1 MTRYVPLPPQTPEIE
16 RLRIPSGLAGT
27 RQTAAHV
34 ARLIR
39 EGASDFYV
47 RQKAIDILL
56 ARGVAPKDYVG
67 EIDALFRWVQ
77 RNVRYT
83 KDPFQVELLHAA
95 RRMLELRAGDCDDMT
110 ILLGSLVKSI
120 GHPVRL
126 VLTGPNARRRDLYSH
141 IYLEAQH
148 QGDWIPLD
156 ATMPFAMGWS
166 PRAPV
171 RLVLSIE
178 EELTDDQY
186 TAPATP
192 FPRPSTRSS
201 RPWLAPRP
209 AARDTHRRSAGARLT
224 GKSTVV
230 AAAQPAAPRPRCLA
244 QGDPAP
250 GVAAGTGQKRSPAH
264 HPPDR
269 DRAQDMG
276 RVAANRVPSRER
288 RGSGHGFSGA
298 PDATAPAS
306 RAAARGNGATAATCT
321 PRSTA
326 ARHATDA
333 PRSTDALATRALSRA
348 VRDASSLYRRFTRLP
363 ARSLQR
369 VSHQRLMPP
378 VVVELGHLAAVVYRS
393 DKWVGHPRTYI
404 HYMKDPP
411 RLVSD
416 VAGRRLFLIGGSY
429 HVTARGIEG

>member
-1 MTRYVPLPPQTPEIE
+1 MSRYLPALSRTPRIE
-16 RLRIPSGLAGT
+16 RLRIPSGYAGT
-27 RQTAAHV
+27 RQTSAHV

-178 EELTDDQY
+178 EELTDDESA
-186 TAPATP
+186 TPATP
-192 FPRPSTRSS
+192 FTVPSARSPRR
-201 RPWLAPRP
+201 RLAPRP
-209 AARDTHRRSAGARLT
+209 AARDPLGRSTTARRTGESAVG
-224 GKSTVV
+224 V
-230 AAAQPAAPRPRCLA
+230 APPPAAPRTRRVA
-244 QGDPAP
+244 QDGSAIHL
-250 GVAAGTGQKRSPAH
+250 AAGTGQKRSPAH
-264 HPPDR
+264 HAPDR

-276 RVAANRVPSRER
+276 RAAANRVPSHER
-288 RGSGHGFSGA
+288 RGSGHGFSAA

-306 RAAARGNGATAATCT
+306 RAAARGHGATAATGT
-321 PRSTA
+321 PRSTD
-326 ARHATDA
+326 ARHSTDA
-333 PRSTDALATRALSRA
+333 PRSTDAHETRALSRA
-348 VRDASSLYRRFTRLP
+348 VRDGSSLYRQFTRLP
-363 ARSLQR
+363 ARSLER
-369 VSHQRLMPP
+369 VAHPRLMPP
-378 VVVELGHLAAVVYRS
+378 VVVELGQLAAVVYRS

-404 HYMKDPP
+404 HYMEDPP

-416 VAGRRLFLIGGSY
+416 VTGRRLFLIGGSY

>member
-1 MTRYVPLPPQTPEIE
+1 MSRYLPALIRTPRIE
-16 RLRIPSGLAGT
+16 RLRIPSGFAGT
-27 RQTAAHV
+27 RQTAAHI

-56 ARGVAPKDYVG
+56 SRGVTPKDYVG

-110 ILLGSLVKSI
+110 ILLGSLVKAV
-120 GHPVRL
+120 GHPVRI
-126 VLTGPNARRRDLYSH
+126 VLTGPDARRPGLFSH
-141 IYLEAQH
+141 IYLEARH

-156 ATMPFAMGWS
+156 ATMPFGMGWS

-171 RLVLSIE
+171 RLVLSIQ
-178 EELTDDQY
+178 EELTDDKS
-186 TAPATP
+186 ATP
-192 FPRPSTRSS
+192 FTLPSARSPRR
-201 RPWLAPRP
+201 RLAARP
-209 AARDTHRRSAGARLT
+209 AAWDPDGRSTTARRASESVVG
-224 GKSTVV
+224 V
-230 AAAQPAAPRPRCLA
+230 AAPPAAPRARRVA
-244 QGDPAP
+244 QDDPALRL
-250 GVAAGTGQKRSPAH
+250 AAGTGQKKSPAH
-264 HPPDR
+264 HAPDR

-276 RVAANRVPSRER
+276 RVAADRVPWRER
-288 RGSGHGFSGA
+288 RGSSHGFSGA

-306 RAAARGNGATAATCT
+306 RAAARGNSATAATGT
-321 PRSTA
+321 PGSSD
-326 ARHATDA
+326 ARHSTVAPRWTDA
-333 PRSTDALATRALSRA
+333 FEKRALSRT
-348 VRDASSLYRRFTRLP
+348 VRDASSLYRQFTRLP
-363 ARSLQR
+363 ARSLER
-369 VSHQRLMPP
+369 VSHPRLMPP
-378 VVVELGHLAAVVYRS
+378 VVVDLGQLAAVVYRS

-404 HYMKDPP
+404 HYMEDPP

-416 VAGRRLFLIGGSY
+416 VTGRRLFLIGGSY